1 MFAEGPFPDESLV
14 FLVVVVGSDGGVW
27 DWRPLV
33 AVGLV
38 AGQLSAASIARYGG
52 VHVAEGERALA
63 AARAS
68 GVLCDDGVIAESDR
82 LLLMAELSSERV
94 AWVHVAAARH
104 LFAAGPDQ
112 LAEALAHARAAG
124 AAFPLTELVAMA
136 DHGGRLSLSFHDYRV
151 ACDLLRV
158 ADESDISS
166 DFRVQAE
173 RLCDLAVALDGLG
186 DINGA
191 RAVLARAVTLGEM
204 AGDAGVVARAACLY
218 AFPADWY
225 LGDPR
230 AAGLLQRAEA
240 MPLDEADR
248 VRVLAARAF
257 VENRIPVTVIDGQQ
271 TSWVTRPSAAR
282 PYADEALASSLDSDL
297 DVRAL
302 ALLAWRTTHRAPRF
316 LEQRRVVSA
325 EALDVTQRLR
335 YPSFQ
340 VEAAVMLAADAIE
353 SGDRALYDQALS
365 VAR

>member
-1 MFAEGPFPDESLV
+1 
-14 FLVVVVGSDGGVW
+14 
-27 DWRPLV
+27 
-33 AVGLV
+33 
-38 AGQLSAASIARYGG
+38 
-52 VHVAEGERALA
+52 
-63 AARAS
+63 
-68 GVLCDDGVIAESDR
+68 
-82 LLLMAELSSERV
+82 
-94 AWVHVAAARH
+94 
-104 LFAAGPDQ
+104 
-112 LAEALAHARAAG
+112 
-124 AAFPLTELVAMA
+124 
-136 DHGGRLSLSFHDYRV
+136 
-151 ACDLLRV
+151 
-158 ADESDISS
+158 
-166 DFRVQAE
+166 
-173 RLCDLAVALDGLG
+173 
-186 DINGA
+186 
-191 RAVLARAVTLGEM
+191 
-204 AGDAGVVARAACLY
+204 LY

-365 VAR
+365 VARWVAERDGNPRLRWRAYTLAAGGAYLDGEIDQGRRFRMLAREVGESIGAPGWLGAEMLFMGYEAVTGDDPVSMREFLFDDEDSPAFSNPLGRACVAYMFARNGSNDVAERHARRALRQLDEEASYLVLATRLAHVASVIEVEDLAVQLIEILTPWADRCAVD